1 LSTLTSRVYTAD
13 FAPVSGT
20 FYTNEHTRPI
30 TMSRLLFIRH
40 GQASLGKANYDQLS
54 ELGVQQ
60 SQWLGEYLA
69 DQGIQPDHII
79 IGELARHRQTADAL
93 CTGLDTQKSYEI
105 VRGWNEFDFHYI
117 LKAYLAQYPEEKVP
131 VSQPKDFFAMLRKGI
146 KAWSE
151 NRLNGELPET
161 WAEFEHRVSHAL
173 TLIQQQSHHATIA
186 VVSSG
191 GAISMALKHILR
203 LDNEALI
210 DLNLQTRNTAVTE
223 CFFND
228 KNIYLTSFNT
238 IPHLDNNARRKHI
251 TFA

>member
-1 LSTLTSRVYTAD
+1 
-13 FAPVSGT
+13 
-20 FYTNEHTRPI
+20 
-30 TMSRLLFIRH
+30 MSRLLFIRH
-40 GQASLGKANYDQLS
+40 GQASLGKTNYDQLS

-69 DQGIQPDHII
+69 EQGIQPDHIV
-79 IGELARHRQTADAL
+79 IGELVRHRQTADAL
-93 CTGLDTQKSYEI
+93 CAGLNTQKNYEI

-117 LKAYLAQYPEEKVP
+117 VKAYLAQHPEEKVP
-131 VSQPKDFFAMLRKGI
+131 APTPKDFFAMLRKGI
-146 KAWSE
+146 TAWSE
-151 NRLNGELPET
+151 NRLTGELPET
-161 WAEFEHRVSHAL
+161 WIEFEQRVRGAL
-173 TLIQQQSHHATIA
+173 DLIQQQAHHNTIA

-191 GAISMALKHILR
+191 GSISMALKHILR

-223 CFFND
+223 CFFNER
-228 KNIYLTSFNT
+228 NIYLTSFNN